1 MKNVHK
7 LMNRKNQGAF
17 TLIELMIVVAIIGI
31 LAVLAVYGVS
41 KYIANAKTAEAR
53 NSLGQI
59 TKDIAAA
66 YERESMNGAPMA
78 EGGTTGVTRALCMTA
93 AQSIPAAAASIK
105 GQKYQSKKTDWAPA
119 GDVAAN
125 RGFPCI
131 RFVMDAPQ
139 YFMYMYTSDSDTGAN
154 PISPG
159 TNFTATAQGDLNGD
173 GVVSTFTTK
182 GNIDAT
188 TKRLLVSPNIT
199 EDKPEE

>member
-1 MKNVHK
+1 MKNIHK

-53 NSLGQI
+53 NSLGQM

-66 YERESMNGAPMA
+66 YEREAMDGAPMG
-78 EGGTTGVTRALCMTA
+78 EGTSTGVMRALCMTA
-93 AQSIPAAAASIK
+93 ANSVPAKPGSIQGK
-105 GQKYQSKKTDWAPA
+105 KYQSKKEDWAP
-119 GDVAAN
+119 GPDVEAN
-125 RGFPCI
+125 RGFPCL

-139 YFMYMYTSDSDTGAN
+139 YFMYMYTSD
-154 PISPG
+154 
-159 TNFTATAQGDLNGD
+159 ATAATSGAKFEATAEGDLNGD
-173 GVVSTFTTK
+173 GTLSKFTTK

-188 TKRLLVSPNIT
+188 TKRLLVSPNII
-199 EDKPEE
+199 EERPEE